1 MIPYV
6 IDQKEASLMKG
17 SSLFEILSKIQD
29 HRSPRAF
36 DFDAGRSVSED
47 DLTFLQQRLGPL

>member
-1 MIPYV
+1 MIPNV

-29 HRSPRAF
+29 HRSPRAI

-47 DLTFLQQRLGPL
+47 DLTFL